1 MEPQRLKQKQIKEI
15 QDIFHSIDKH
25 RTGIVSFKDILD
37 IFGGNVLFTD
47 MELVENMQLASRKKI
62 EPKLLVP
69 VSPMSVATFAITT
82 RIMIQQHQQGRL
94 KGQSIMPQCLQQ
106 GRLGAGG
113 RKFSRGCARE
123 IMKKELSETRVYLY
137 LSWNPQGLSH
147 FPHLILRPK

>member
-1 MEPQRLKQKQIKEI
+1 MKGEVQKGFMRAALQRGMTGLMTFPKLLEEPQRLKQKQIKEI
-15 QDIFHSIDKH
+15 QDI
-25 RTGIVSFKDILD
+25 L
-37 IFGGNVLFTD
+37 
-47 MELVENMQLASRKKI
+47 QLASRKKI
-62 EPKLLVP
+62 EAKLLVP

-106 GRLGAGG
+106 GHLGAGG

-137 LSWNPQGLSH
+137 LSWNPHGLSH
-147 FPHLILRPK
+147 FPFLILGPK